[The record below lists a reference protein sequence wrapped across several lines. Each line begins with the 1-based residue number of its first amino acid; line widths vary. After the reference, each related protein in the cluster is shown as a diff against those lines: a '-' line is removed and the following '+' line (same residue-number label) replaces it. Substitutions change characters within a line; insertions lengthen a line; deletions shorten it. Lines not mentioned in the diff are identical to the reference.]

1 MSSKRIMNRD
11 QLVGY
16 DMGKKQLIVTVNQ
29 NLAEKLKADGWSV
42 GEDKDVG
49 YFVTIALAEEAT

>member
-16 DMGKKQLIVTVNQ
+16 DMEKKQLVVTVNG
-29 NLAEKLKADGWSV
+29 NMAEKLKADGWKI

-49 YFVTIALAEEAT
+49 FFVTIALVEEAT